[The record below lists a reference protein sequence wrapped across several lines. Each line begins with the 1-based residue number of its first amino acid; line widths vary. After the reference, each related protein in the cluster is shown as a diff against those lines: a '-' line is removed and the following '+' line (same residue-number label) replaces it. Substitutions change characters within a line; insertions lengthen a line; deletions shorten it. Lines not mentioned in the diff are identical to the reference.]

1 MLCPPRLTGEQRTL
15 ITRGIDGDPPDPAGR
30 ATACSRGVVDR
41 ASRSDP
47 GVDRGGRDLGG
58 RVSGSVGEGPTGHMV
73 LRAAVA
79 LLSAELS
86 LEAARSIRAW
96 LLQHSADRPPN
107 RAWNAPSDHL
117 LVHPLTGVLPE

>member
-1 MLCPPRLTGEQRTL
+1 MLRSAVRAEPPGAPLPRTAARRATARARTLRAPRCQARWYGVVGTDGHGMLCPPRLTGEQRTL

-58 RVSGSVGEGPTGHMV
+58 R
-73 LRAAVA
+73 
-79 LLSAELS
+79 
-86 LEAARSIRAW
+86 
-96 LLQHSADRPPN
+96 
-107 RAWNAPSDHL
+107 
-117 LVHPLTGVLPE
+117 